1 MPRQLNLFLHFV
13 RYLVRRFLEDNCIK
27 NAAALTY
34 TTLFAVVPVMTVA
47 YAMLAAIPAF
57 DQVGG
62 QVEAFIFK
70 NFLPASGEA
79 LQRHL
84 SEFSTQARQLT
95 GVGVALLMITAL
107 LMLVNI
113 EKAFNAIWRIR
124 QPRRGLSSFLL
135 YWAVL
140 SIGPLLLGA
149 GFVVSTY
156 IASISLFQQG
166 ALLGSVWSQVLLLLP
181 ILLSIAAF
189 TLIFV
194 AVPNTR
200 VPLRYGLV
208 GGVFVALLFEAA
220 KACFG
225 VYVKLFPGYQLI
237 YGAFAAVPLFL
248 LWIYVSWL
256 IILLGAELV
265 SNLGNGHAWRRP
277 EYPWMINLLVLL
289 RVFLIAQ
296 QRGEQVDQ
304 ARVNA
309 AGWVMHEELWLQ
321 LTDWLEG
328 EQVVT
333 RTQNGSFVLCRDPD
347 TLELN
352 RLLERMPVPPVTHE
366 ELPAAL
372 PAGEDWYPAF
382 SEALAEAD
390 QARRARL
397 QGSVRQW
404 LLGDSLSAA
413 VPAAVSAKKETT

>member
-13 RYLVRRFLEDNCIK
+13 RYLGRRFLEDNCIK

-149 GFVVSTY
+149 AFVVSTY
-156 IASISLFQQG
+156 IASMSLFQQG
-166 ALLGSVWSQVLLLLP
+166 ALLGTVWSELLLALP

-220 KACFG
+220 KASFG

-265 SNLGNGHAWRRP
+265 SNMGNGHAWRRP
-277 EYPWMINLLVLL
+277 EYPWMINLLALL
-289 RVFLIAQ
+289 RVFLRAQ
-296 QRGEQVDQ
+296 QSGDQVDM

-309 AGWVMHEELWLQ
+309 DGWAMHEELWLQ
-321 LTDWLEG
+321 LTDWLES
-328 EQVVT
+328 EHVVT
-333 RTQNGSFVLCRDPD
+333 RTQNGCFVLCRDLD
-347 TLELN
+347 ELQLSQ
-352 RLLERMPVPPVTHE
+352 LLERMPVPVVAHE
-366 ELPAAL
+366 QLPAAL
-372 PAGEDWYPAF
+372 PAAEEWYPAF

-390 QARRARL
+390 EVRRARL
-397 QGSVRQW
+397 HGSVKHW
-404 LLGDSLSAA
+404 LLGGSFSVAES
-413 VPAAVSAKKETT
+413 SAKEGA

>member
-1 MPRQLNLFLHFV
+1 
-13 RYLVRRFLEDNCIK
+13 
-27 NAAALTY
+27 
-34 TTLFAVVPVMTVA
+34 
-47 YAMLAAIPAF
+47 
-57 DQVGG
+57 
-62 QVEAFIFK
+62 
-70 NFLPASGEA
+70 
-79 LQRHL
+79 
-84 SEFSTQARQLT
+84 
-95 GVGVALLMITAL
+95 
-107 LMLVNI
+107 
-113 EKAFNAIWRIR
+113 
-124 QPRRGLSSFLL
+124 
-135 YWAVL
+135 
-140 SIGPLLLGA
+140 
-149 GFVVSTY
+149 
-156 IASISLFQQG
+156 
-166 ALLGSVWSQVLLLLP
+166 
-181 ILLSIAAF
+181 
-189 TLIFV
+189 
-194 AVPNTR
+194 
-200 VPLRYGLV
+200 
-208 GGVFVALLFEAA
+208 
-220 KACFG
+220 
-225 VYVKLFPGYQLI
+225 
-237 YGAFAAVPLFL
+237 
-248 LWIYVSWL
+248 
-256 IILLGAELV
+256 
-265 SNLGNGHAWRRP
+265 
-277 EYPWMINLLVLL
+277 MINLLVLL